1 MWGNC
6 RALGYR
12 RMIYQARPLRTM
24 RRGGVLVSLLQL
36 QPGVADQAAQLGV
49 GVQVLLTEA
58 DRGGRARRGETGLHH
73 WLTTLP
79 GGYVTMGPTS
89 VDGLK
94 GAPRDTAPG
103 DAGGEVNVA

>member
-1 MWGNC
+1 M
-6 RALGYR
+6 LE
-12 RMIYQARPLRTM
+12 MIGGDYQARSLRTM
-24 RRGGVLVSLLQL
+24 RRGDVLVSLLQL

-58 DRGGRARRGETGLHH
+58 DREGGRARRGETGLHH
-73 WLTTLP
+73 GLTTLP

-94 GAPRDTAPG
+94 ALRGIRLPAMPG
-103 DAGGEVNVA
+103 ER

>member
-12 RMIYQARPLRTM
+12 RMIYQTRSLRTM

-58 DRGGRARRGETGLHH
+58 DRGGRE
-73 WLTTLP
+73 
-79 GGYVTMGPTS
+79 GGHVAGKLVFTMG
-89 VDGLK
+89 
-94 GAPRDTAPG
+94 
-103 DAGGEVNVA
+103 

>member
-12 RMIYQARPLRTM
+12 RMIYQARSLRTM

-49 GVQVLLTEA
+49 GS
-58 DRGGRARRGETGLHH
+58 RS
-73 WLTTLP
+73 
-79 GGYVTMGPTS
+79 Y
-89 VDGLK
+89 
-94 GAPRDTAPG
+94 
-103 DAGGEVNVA
+103 